1 MRYFRFLLAIAGVLN
16 CSCKN
21 EHSYIQLSNNITQV
35 ELDDIISLDILN
47 EILKHM
53 RR

>member
-1 MRYFRFLLAIAGVLN
+1 MRFFHFLLVITGVLI

-21 EHSYIQLSNNITQV
+21 ENSYIQLSNNITQV
-35 ELDDIISLDILN
+35 ELDDISSDIPN